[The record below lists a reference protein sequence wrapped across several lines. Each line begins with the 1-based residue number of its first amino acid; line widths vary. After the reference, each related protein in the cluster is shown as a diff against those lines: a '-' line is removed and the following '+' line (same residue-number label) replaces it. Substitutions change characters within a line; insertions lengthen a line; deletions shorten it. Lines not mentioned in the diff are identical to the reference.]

1 MTNLNPNLPSA
12 TTPAGANHWL
22 AELSHALQAGDD
34 PGLWR
39 LMSEHEDQAE
49 AHHRLATQVARLA
62 YRMGDRPRFCEL
74 FLVPVIET
82 GHGSVLGNQN
92 LWRQADICMGE
103 ALDGWLP
110 PKTYKTVFTGVRP
123 YDWIGTW
130 RPGVLRSHL
139 TSTVPGVRHDKLTFV
154 TEDVVCPSDA
164 PRLGFICMA
173 LTSERGWPQLS
184 EVNTLRD
191 NRFKTVVSHALTDTK
206 EAVAPMV
213 LTPDRVQFAVTD
225 GLCLW
230 LHLLNEAVP
239 ILGWM
244 AQPVASTPDVV
255 KITMKLDSEQVPMTQ
270 FTIRKHQIGLQGLD
284 AVLVMLTTL
293 APTIDTPMDL
303 PRPVT
308 KVNALDLT

>member
-1 MTNLNPNLPSA
+1 MTNLNPTFSSA
-12 TTPAGANHWL
+12 TTPGGATQWL
-22 AELSHALQAGDD
+22 AELSHAIQAGDD

-39 LMSEHEDQAE
+39 LMSEHADQDE

-62 YRMGDRPRFCEL
+62 YRIGNRPRFCEL

-103 ALDGWLP
+103 ALESWLP
-110 PKTYKTVFTGVRP
+110 SKTHKTVFTGVRP

-139 TSTVPGVRHDKLTFV
+139 TSTVPGVRNDKLTFL
-154 TEDVVCPSDA
+154 TEDVVCPAEA

-173 LTSERGWPQLS
+173 LTSERGWPQLA

-191 NRFKTVVSHALTDTK
+191 SRFKTVVAHALIDTK
-206 EAVAPMV
+206 NALPPTV

-244 AQPVASTPDVV
+244 AQPIASTPDVV
-255 KITMKLDSEQVPMTQ
+255 KITLKLDSEQVPTTQ

-284 AVLVMLTTL
+284 AVLAMLTTL
-293 APTIDTPMDL
+293 APTIDAPMDL
-303 PRPVT
+303 PRSVT
-308 KVNALDLT
+308 KVSSLDLT